1 MALGYRVRS
10 HRVGICEFILLYLC
24 LFGWINKPYKRG
36 NCNLYGFIPFI
47 FSRAQLVLI
56 AWCSVQ
62 LCTKHG
68 CDCVVPN
75 WECPFG
81 GAMFLHLEARRFY
94 SHNDGVIFQ
103 ELLSRCDLLT
113 GTFKVVNPNLC
124 TNHVHSFLHVRWNM
138 PVPWQSVFERIRLW
152 LISVQYPSS
161 FYPNAV
167 PSCVHLLRCYT
178 QVLRHG
184 QEAFDAIQVVI
195 FHGHR
200 QVQPWWSTKAV
211 QMMQNCTHIQW
222 SRCAILLLYY
232 FM

>member
-1 MALGYRVRS
+1 MWLGGPQLGVPFWRGHVSPSRTKTLLQPQRWCHIPRASEPLRS
-10 HRVGICEFILLYLC
+10 PHRYVQGGKPKSLYKSC
-24 LFGWINKPYKRG
+24 S
-36 NCNLYGFIPFI
+36 FIP
-47 FSRAQLVLI
+47 SCSLKYA
-56 AWCSVQ
+56 CSVPE
-62 LCTKHG
+62 CI
-68 CDCVVPN
+68 
-75 WECPFG
+75 WETSKSVSAG
-81 GAMFLHLEARRFY
+81 
-94 SHNDGVIFQ
+94 D
-103 ELLSRCDLLT
+103 T
-113 GTFKVVNPNLC
+113 
-124 TNHVHSFLHVRWNM
+124 NM
-138 PVPWQSVFERIRLW
+138 PFLEMIRLW

-211 QMMQNCTHIQW
+211 QIMQNCTHIQW